1 MECYLPFPRRT
12 GGGSTGECWRADT
25 GRFTGASGYLRAVLA
40 LAKRP
45 SLLRHTGSGCPP
57 HPRHRANEAKG
68 GTLRQRGSP
77 EAPDEPG
84 HTWPAMNLIRYICR
98 LGIRSGSKVVCSD
111 RATLA
116 DFLHDARLAENV
128 ESGIALSFCF
138 RLCALD
144 CGTTPRNRL
153 WGDATSS
160 NHAVPIQVKFGPP
173 FDLGRPD
180 HHLPWR
186 PYVLTVP

>member
-68 GTLRQRGSP
+68 GTLRPTAGSL
-77 EAPDEPG
+77 ENALLE
-84 HTWPAMNLIRYICR
+84 
-98 LGIRSGSKVVCSD
+98 
-111 RATLA
+111 TLA
-116 DFLHDARLAENV
+116 MEDSKNWLALNA
-128 ESGIALSFCF
+128 SGLAWLALTFGIMVF
-138 RLCALD
+138 AGAL
-144 CGTTPRNRL
+144 G
-153 WGDATSS
+153 
-160 NHAVPIQVKFGPP
+160 
-173 FDLGRPD
+173 
-180 HHLPWR
+180 
-186 PYVLTVP
+186 TVP